1 MSRERENATHPDR
14 RDFLKT
20 AGTAAAGALLLPHI
34 EALAATPGTAQLANA
49 ASAGWAVRPF
59 ALTQVKLAESL
70 FTQKRDRM
78 LAYARGYG
86 GDADVFAGPD
96 RVLSIFRANAGLD
109 TKGAEPV
116 GEWENGTGYLR
127 GHYAGHF
134 MSMLSQAYAGTGD
147 AIFKQKLDY
156 IVRGLAEC
164 QDALAAAARLPTPR
178 VAGKFGSALRL
189 SGSPIGLAEH
199 VSLPS
204 GIVSGLRDFTIS
216 LWINLAQY
224 DRARLSDSR
233 PNFDLAT
240 LTNGTAIFDFGQP
253 NAQFAEPALSRM
265 YLTVRA
271 GNNTP
276 VPRFAITTSGV
287 NGEQRL
293 DAPAALAVDTWTHMA
308 ITRSGSTATL
318 YLGGEPVATNPNMT
332 LSPADLGETTGNWL
346 GRCQFPQRNV
356 SYLNAQLDEF
366 QIFDRALTQA
376 EVRSLMASAGGTAGG
391 GNVLWCRFDEND
403 GMKATDSSGKGRHGT
418 IIAPTDGRRH
428 PGFLSAYPETQFM
441 RLEEFA
447 TYGGN
452 QGIWAPYYTLHKIL
466 AGLLDAHNLT
476 GNTQALDVASK
487 IGDWAHSRLSKLRPE
502 QFDRMWNMYIAGEY
516 GGANDA
522 FASLYAINRKPE
534 YLTVARYFDNR
545 NVKDPTVTNNDIL
558 DGRHANQHIPQFIGY
573 LRVYEQNNERDYYT
587 AAKNFWDMVVPH
599 RVYSHGG
606 VGVGEILRKRDL
618 IAGSL
623 YSEPNNHNHAE
634 TCPLYNML
642 KLSRNLFFHEP
653 DPKYMNYYEHG
664 LFNHIPGSRRDTDS
678 VTDPEVTYFVPVR
691 PGELREYGNAG
702 TCCGGTGM
710 ENHTK
715 YQDSIYFRSA
725 DDGMLYVNLY
735 IPSTLEWREKG
746 FAIEQR
752 TRYPFEGASTITV
765 TGNGRLAVM
774 LRVPSWVRRG
784 YTVSVNGVAQRITAT
799 PGQYVRLDR
808 QWRTGD
814 RIEIAMPLSF
824 RAERTIDDP
833 AVQSIF
839 YGPTLLAVQAPAVG
853 NTLESGLIDISLYR
867 HFKLAGD
874 FASGMTPVA
883 DKPLHFSSNGQTW
896 APFFVADPQSGPSQ
910 PYHMYVRRHE
920 PAIVFGSVDSG
931 IANTKRGDGMTFL
944 DVVWAGAPFANHDRF
959 IAAVERTA
967 AEWRAAGLVTE
978 TEQSVIVQAARR
990 AERDIA

>member
-1 MSRERENATHPDR
+1 MPREHGTPTHPDR

-20 AGTAAAGALLLPHI
+20 AGAAAAAGLLLPHL

-86 GDADVFAGPD
+86 GDADVLAGPD
-96 RVLSIFRANAGLD
+96 RILSIFRANAGLD

-116 GEWENGTGYLR
+116 GDWESGTGYLR

-147 AIFKQKLDY
+147 AVFKQKLDY

-199 VSLPS
+199 VSLPA
-204 GIVSGLRDFTIS
+204 GVVGGLHDFTIS
-216 LWINLAQY
+216 FWINLAQY

-233 PNFDLAT
+233 ANFDVAT
-240 LTNGTAIFDFGQP
+240 LTNGTAIFDFGRP
-253 NAQFAEPALSRM
+253 NAQFGEPAQSRM

-271 GNNTP
+271 GNDTP

-293 DAPAALAVDTWTHMA
+293 DAPSALAVDTWTHIA
-308 ITRSGSTATL
+308 ITRSGPMATL
-318 YLGGEPVATNPNMT
+318 YVGGEAVATNPNMT

-366 QIFDRALTQA
+366 QIFDRGLTQA
-376 EVRSLMASAGGTAGG
+376 EVRSLMASAGGTVGG
-391 GNVLWCRFDEND
+391 GNVVWYRFDEND
-403 GMKATDSSGKGRHGT
+403 GMKATDSSGQGRHGT
-418 IIAPTDGRRH
+418 VIAPTDGRRH

-466 AGLLDAHNLT
+466 AGLLDAYTLT
-476 GNTQALDVASK
+476 GSAQALDVASK
-487 IGDWAHSRLSKLRPE
+487 IGDWAYSRLSKLRPE

-522 FASLYAINRKPE
+522 FASLHAVRRKPE

-545 NVKDPTVTNNDIL
+545 NVKDPTVANNDIL

-573 LRVYEQNNERDYYT
+573 LRVYEQNNEQAYYT

-599 RVYSHGG
+599 RIYSHGG
-606 VGVGEILRKRDL
+606 VGVGEILRKRDV

-623 YSEPNNHNHAE
+623 YSEPNNHDHAE

-653 DPKYMNYYEHG
+653 DAKYMNYYEHG
-664 LFNHIPGSRRDTDS
+664 LFNQILASRRDTDS
-678 VTDPEVTYFVPVR
+678 VESPEVTYFVPVR
-691 PGELREYGNAG
+691 PGEKREYGNAG

-725 DDGMLYVNLY
+725 DDGTLYVNLY

-752 TRYPFEGASTITV
+752 TRYPFDGASTITM

-784 YTVSVNGVAQRITAT
+784 YTVSVNGAAQRIAAT

-808 QWRTGD
+808 QWRSGD
-814 RIEIAMPLSF
+814 RIEITMPLSF
-824 RAERTIDDP
+824 RAEHTIDDP
-833 AVQSIF
+833 SVQSIF
-839 YGPTLLAVQAPAVG
+839 YGPTLLAAQAPAVG
-853 NTLESGLIDISLYR
+853 NTLESGLINVSLYR
-867 HFKLAGD
+867 HVKLTGD
-874 FASGMTPVA
+874 FGGGMTPLP
-883 DKPLHFSSNGQTW
+883 DKPLHFRANGQTW
-896 APFFVADPQSGPSQ
+896 APFFVSDPQPGESQ
-910 PYHMYVRRHE
+910 PYHVYVRRHE
-920 PAIVFGSVDSG
+920 PAVVFGSVDSG
-931 IANTKRGDGMTFL
+931 VANAKRDDGMTFL
-944 DVVWAGAPFANHDRF
+944 DVVWAGAPFANHGRF
-959 IAAVERTA
+959 LAAVERTA
-967 AEWRAAGLVTE
+967 AEWRTAGRVTVTE
-978 TEQSVIVQAARR
+978 QRAIVQAARR
-990 AERDIA
+990 AERDLA